1 MTGILSVAALLLG
14 FVLLIKGAD
23 GFVEGAG
30 GFAARVGIPPLVVGL
45 TIVALGT
52 SAPEAAI
59 SIVSATQAA
68 DGMTIANVFGS
79 NIVNTLVIFGVTAF
93 VAEIPLKRTTLVV
106 ELPFV
111 LGITALLLA
120 LCLHDGVLGHIDAV
134 VLLAL
139 LGAYLYYVVRTA
151 RSQGTD
157 DSPKDS
163 PKHEELPVSVL
174 RLAALVVGGALA
186 IFAGGRLV
194 VDSATELARMAGV
207 SDRVVGLT
215 VVALGTSL
223 PELVTSL
230 SAARRGQTDIAIGN
244 VVGSSILNV
253 LFVLGVS
260 SAIAPVPFGQ
270 ELLLDGVVS
279 LVSAALLWLVC
290 ARTRSLRRP
299 GGLTLLATYAAYLSH
314 VLVTG
319 A

>member
-79 NIVNTLVIFGVTAF
+79 NIVNTLVILGVTAF

-157 DSPKDS
+157 DSPKD
-163 PKHEELPVSVL
+163 EELPVSVL